1 MLGIMTE
8 GGGQPSGC
16 PRSMKQI
23 KVRNTNGK
31 AGRSWRITSG
41 RESHAVWYLFLLP
54 TLLGI
59 LIFTVYPLIE
69 SLRLSFTRGV
79 EERFVGFQNYEDV
92 LASGTF
98 WYAVYNTIYIT
109 IFQLLIA
116 VPIGFLLACLINSLR
131 RTSHFFKV
139 LFYIPN
145 ATSMVAAATV
155 FIAILHP
162 DGPLNYFAGQLGF
175 EKIVWLSQ
183 PTSAKW
189 GAVILSVWH
198 WLGFVII
205 INLANLQ
212 AIPIEYYEAAAI
224 DGASPLQQWWR
235 ITLPNMRSS
244 LAILFVL
251 GWIGGLQRF
260 SDVYMLGGLQGS
272 PARSLHTMVGFIFE
286 RGFGGH
292 EYGIASAAAY
302 ILFIFIL
309 IFTYLNTK
317 LLRMKI

>member
-1 MLGIMTE
+1 MLQVNARE
-8 GGGQPSGC
+8 SKAKASGRW
-16 PRSMKQI
+16 RSAS
-23 KVRNTNGK
+23 R
-31 AGRSWRITSG
+31 
-41 RESHAVWYLFLLP
+41 RESHAVWYVFLLP

-59 LIFTVYPLIE
+59 LIFTLYPLIE
-69 SLRLSFTRGV
+69 SLRLSFMRGA
-79 EERFVGFQNYEDV
+79 EERFVGIQNYADV
-92 LASGTF
+92 LTSGTF

-116 VPIGFLLACLINSLR
+116 IPIGFLIACLINSLR
-131 RTSHFFKV
+131 RASYFFKV

-155 FIAILHP
+155 FLAILHP
-162 DGPLNYFAGQLGF
+162 DGPLNYVAELLGF
-175 EKIVWLSQ
+175 EKVVWLSQ
-183 PTSAKW
+183 PVSAKW
-189 GAVILSVWH
+189 GAVILAVWH

-212 AIPIEYYEAAAI
+212 AIPIEYYEAASI

-235 ITLPNMRSS
+235 ITLPNMLGS
-244 LAILFVL
+244 LTILFIL

-260 SDVYMLGGLQGS
+260 SDAYMLGGLQGS
-272 PARSLHTMVGFIFE
+272 PARSLYTVVGFIFE

-302 ILFIFIL
+302 ILFVFIL
-309 IFTYLNTK
+309 IFTYFNTK

>member
-1 MLGIMTE
+1 MSLVNI
-8 GGGQPSGC
+8 SK
-16 PRSMKQI
+16 PRSQPI
-23 KVRNTNGK
+23 
-31 AGRSWRITSG
+31 GRWRLAPR

-59 LIFTVYPLIE
+59 LLFTLYPLAE

-79 EERFVGFQNYEDV
+79 SEQFVGVQNYSDV

-98 WYAVYNTIYIT
+98 WYAVYNTLYIT
-109 IFQLLIA
+109 VFQLFIA
-116 VPIGFLLACLINSLR
+116 IPLGFLIACLINSLR
-131 RTSHFFKV
+131 RTSNFFKV

-155 FIAILHP
+155 FLAILHP
-162 DGPLNYFAGQLGF
+162 DGPLNYVMELLGLQ
-175 EKIVWLSQ
+175 KVVWLSQ
-183 PTSAKW
+183 PVSAKW

-212 AIPIEYYEAAAI
+212 AIPVEYYEASSI
-224 DGASPLQQWWR
+224 DGASPIQQWWW
-235 ITLPNMRSS
+235 ITVPNMIGS
-244 LAILFVL
+244 LTILFVL

-260 SDVYMLGGLQGS
+260 ADAYMLGGLQGS
-272 PARSLHTMVGFIFE
+272 PARSLHTVVGFIFE
-286 RGFGGH
+286 RGFGGS

-302 ILFIFIL
+302 ILFVFIL
-309 IFTYLNTK
+309 IFTYINTK

>member
-1 MLGIMTE
+1 MAA
-8 GGGQPSGC
+8 
-16 PRSMKQI
+16 R
-23 KVRNTNGK
+23 
-31 AGRSWRITSG
+31 
-41 RESHAVWYLFLLP
+41 RESHAVWYVFLLP

-59 LIFTVYPLIE
+59 LVFTLYPLIE

-79 EERFVGFQNYEDV
+79 EERFVGVQNYTDV
-92 LASGTF
+92 LTSETF

-116 VPIGFLLACLINSLR
+116 IPIGFLIACLINSLR
-131 RTSHFFKV
+131 RSSNFFKV

-155 FIAILHP
+155 FLAILHP
-162 DGPLNYFAGQLGF
+162 DGPLNYVVELLGF
-175 EKIVWLSQ
+175 EKVVWLSQ
-183 PTSAKW
+183 PVSAKW

-212 AIPIEYYEAAAI
+212 AIPIEYYEASSI
-224 DGASPLQQWWR
+224 DGATPLQQWWL
-235 ITLPNMRSS
+235 ITLPNMVGS
-244 LAILFVL
+244 LTILFVL

-260 SDVYMLGGLQGS
+260 ADAYMLGGLQGS
-272 PARSLHTMVGFIFE
+272 PARSLHTVVGFIFE
-286 RGFGGH
+286 RGFGGN
-292 EYGIASAAAY
+292 EYGIASAGAY
-302 ILFIFIL
+302 ILFVFIL
-309 IFTYLNTK
+309 LFTYFNTK